1 MPIEQTEVSFVV
13 AEMMEELERLYEN
26 DPRVRNVRITDVL
39 LIVGV
44 DFEEGG
50 RTVTGVQWRVNY
62 IPPHRVLG
70 LMSYVKTLVV
80 QRIFNR

>member
-1 MPIEQTEVSFVV
+1 MPIEQNEVSLVA
-13 AEMMEELERLYEN
+13 AEMMEELERLYGN

-50 RTVTGVQWRVNY
+50 SPVTGVRWKTNY
-62 IPPHRVLG
+62 IPVHHVLG
-70 LMSYVKTLVV
+70 LLSYVKTLVV
-80 QRIFNR
+80 DRISNR